1 MASHVTRDPH
11 SEHTPAEHTPAEHG
25 PGVPARGR
33 APMNRRTFLRRA
45 AQVAAGSAAVGLTGG
60 VLISELAEHLRHP
73 WQADAFAPPGR
84 PPVAVVRA
92 ASYDGDLVATVLDGL
107 REIGADVAGRSVLL
121 KPNLVEYDPH
131 TVINTDPRLVAAAA
145 DAVRRLGAASVIV
158 GEAPGHRRD
167 VQFILSASGLTDALD
182 AVDTPFVD
190 LNTAPLV
197 RVLLQTSFT
206 SLGELWLPA
215 PVVDADV
222 VVSMPKLKTHH
233 WAGATLSL
241 KNCFGCVPGRV
252 YGWPK
257 NPLHWAGLDESIID
271 VAAAVRPRIQIVDGI
286 VGMEGNGPIQ
296 GTPISAGVLVFGT
309 DPVATDATAARL
321 MGLDPTRIPYLA
333 EAARFLGQGDLE
345 RIRQVGED
353 VERLAVSFDVLPA
366 FEGLRVGATLNPDGG
381 ADADPAAGPA

>member
-1 MASHVTRDPH
+1 M
-11 SEHTPAEHTPAEHG
+11 
-25 PGVPARGR
+25 
-33 APMNRRTFLRRA
+33 
-45 AQVAAGSAAVGLTGG
+45 GG
-60 VLISELAEHLRHP
+60 VLISELAERRRHP

-107 REIGADVAGRSVLL
+107 REIGVDVAGRSVLL

-145 DAVRRLGAASVIV
+145 EAIRRLGAASVIV
-158 GEAPGHRRD
+158 GEGPGHRRD
-167 VQFILSASGLTDALD
+167 VQFILSASGLADALE

-190 LNTAPLV
+190 LNAAPLV
-197 RVLLQTSFT
+197 RVPLQTSFT
-206 SLGELWLPA
+206 SFGELWLPA

-321 MGLDPTRIPYLA
+321 MGLDPARIPYLA

-353 VERLAVSFDVLPA
+353 VERVAVRFAVLPP
-366 FEGLRVGATLNPDGG
+366 FEGLRVGAPSGPEGG
-381 ADADPAAGPA
+381 ADANPAAGPA